1 MATTIDEDKIIENIA
16 DMQSYASRLEVHAQN
31 MHRTAA
37 LLGDI
42 IKVNG
47 MDNTLVNPPD
57 KGTGAQMTDAR
68 RLEIYTGCIAEAD
81 RLLGTTI
88 S

>member
-1 MATTIDEDKIIENIA
+1 MAAIDEEKIAKKITE
-16 DMQSYASRLEVHAQN
+16 MQAFASRLEIHSHNLHHV
-31 MHRTAA
+31 TS
-37 LLGDI
+37 LLENIVKLEDDDG
-42 IKVNG
+42 
-47 MDNTLVNPPD
+47 TLVNPPD

-68 RLEIYTGCIAEAD
+68 RLEIYTGCIAEAE